1 MDRALVQEPK
11 EKGMWNTRK
20 AFSIGRTAKS
30 LQFLNSPAEEG
41 REDLEPSHKIKCLTQ
56 T

>member
-20 AFSIGRTAKS
+20 AFSIGRTVKS
-30 LQFLNSPAEEG
+30 LQFPNSPAEEG